1 MKPGQLLS
9 KTATAVPSPR
19 LGAPLWIF
27 SAATALSIA
36 GTVVQKITVGWS
48 VWEATHATTW
58 LAAAALAD
66 LLPTLIMSVPAGALV
81 DRFRPAMTFWLS
93 QVAACLQAVVLC
105 ALAVSGHLT
114 IGRLLACSI
123 FLGTCN
129 AFTVPARLAYMTQ
142 LTPRECF
149 PQAVVLY
156 SLGGNAAFFAGP
168 IIASVLISAF
178 GTGAAYAANALAYVP
193 MIAVA
198 LSFPII
204 EPKPTGSHVRES
216 VLREMQDGVAYAR
229 HNRPIFLMLLSFA
242 AIACTARGIMELTPS
257 IADAVLNGG
266 VETLSWL
273 MSSFAVGALA
283 AGICIARWNEWQE
296 RVTVIT
302 TLAGSAVALIGY
314 GASGHIV
321 LALVSAV
328 FLGFML
334 AVNNISV
341 NSTILMQCP
350 PQYRGRINSI
360 YNMIFKGGPAIGA
373 AVFGWLAH
381 LTDVRLSSVV
391 AAIVL
396 ALLMLWIVSQAT
408 TRPLPKAVLL
418 G

>member
-1 MKPGQLLS
+1 
-9 KTATAVPSPR
+9 
-19 LGAPLWIF
+19 
-27 SAATALSIA
+27 
-36 GTVVQKITVGWS
+36 
-48 VWEATHATTW
+48 
-58 LAAAALAD
+58 
-66 LLPTLIMSVPAGALV
+66 
-81 DRFRPAMTFWLS
+81 
-93 QVAACLQAVVLC
+93 
-105 ALAVSGHLT
+105 
-114 IGRLLACSI
+114 
-123 FLGTCN
+123 
-129 AFTVPARLAYMTQ
+129 
-142 LTPRECF
+142 
-149 PQAVVLY
+149 
-156 SLGGNAAFFAGP
+156 
-168 IIASVLISAF
+168 
-178 GTGAAYAANALAYVP
+178 
-193 MIAVA
+193 
-198 LSFPII
+198 
-204 EPKPTGSHVRES
+204 
-216 VLREMQDGVAYAR
+216 
-229 HNRPIFLMLLSFA
+229 
-242 AIACTARGIMELTPS
+242 
-257 IADAVLNGG
+257 VLNGG

-360 YNMIFKGGPAIGA
+360 YNMIFKGGPAIGP
-373 AVFGWLAH
+373 AVFGWLAD